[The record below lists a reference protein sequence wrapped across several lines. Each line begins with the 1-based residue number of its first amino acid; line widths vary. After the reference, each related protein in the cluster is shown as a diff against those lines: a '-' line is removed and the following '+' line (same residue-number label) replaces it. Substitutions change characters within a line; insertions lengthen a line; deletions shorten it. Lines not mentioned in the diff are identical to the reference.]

1 MGDIRAYKRR
11 MTALASLPHINV
23 WQGLLVALLVV
34 GVMEIVAIVSHRW
47 VMHGFLWS
55 LHKSHHEPRTGMFEK
70 NDWFAVMGAVPSII
84 LLIIGTS
91 QNIPMITAI
100 GAGITAYGA
109 IYFGFHDVLVHR
121 RVKHGWNPQ
130 QRYLKRIV
138 QAHRLHHVVE
148 SKHGTV
154 SYGFLYA
161 PPIRTLKAQ
170 LEANGKGRI
179 RSSAKMRA
187 EMDMVDNAEHWV
199 R

>member
-1 MGDIRAYKRR
+1 
-11 MTALASLPHINV
+11 MTLPHIGFV
-23 WQGLLVALLVV
+23 GGVGVALLVV
-34 GVMEIVAIVSHRW
+34 GIMEIVAIVSHKW

-55 LHKSHHEPRTGMFEK
+55 LHRSHHEPRTGMFEK

-84 LLIIGTS
+84 LLVIGTGWDL
-91 QNIPMITAI
+91 PLITAI

-121 RVKHGWNPQ
+121 RAKHGWNPQ

-148 SKHGTV
+148 SKHDTV

-161 PPIRTLKAQ
+161 PPIRVLKAQ
-170 LEANGKGRI
+170 LEANGKGRL
-179 RSSAKMRA
+179 RSSAKIRR
-187 EMDMVDNAEHWV
+187 EMDIENAEQFA

>member
-1 MGDIRAYKRR
+1 MFPAY
-11 MTALASLPHINV
+11 INL
-23 WQGLLVALLVV
+23 WQGIGIALLLVAI
-34 GVMEIVAIVSHRW
+34 MEIVAIVAHKW

-55 LHKSHHEPRTGMFEK
+55 LHKSHHEPRTGFFEK

-84 LLIIGTS
+84 LLAVGTHYGWHVF
-91 QNIPMITAI
+91 TAI

-130 QRYLKRIV
+130 ARYLKRIV

-148 SKHGTV
+148 SKDGTV
-154 SYGFLYA
+154 SFGFLYA
-161 PPIRTLKAQ
+161 PPIRTLKAE
-170 LEANGKGRI
+170 LAAKGTGRI

-187 EMDMVDNAEHWV
+187 EMDLVDNAEHWA

>member
-1 MGDIRAYKRR
+1 MGW
-11 MTALASLPHINV
+11 MSLLERIPSINV
-23 WQGLLVALLVV
+23 WQGLFVALLVV
-34 GVMEIVAIVSHRW
+34 GVMEILAIVSHKW

-55 LHKSHHEPRTGMFEK
+55 LHKSHHEPRTGPFEK
-70 NDWFAVMGAVPSII
+70 NDWFAVMGAVASII
-84 LLIIGTS
+84 LLLIGTS

-109 IYFGFHDVLVHR
+109 IYFGFHYILVDR
-121 RVKHGWNPQ
+121 RLKHSWNPQ

-148 SKHGTV
+148 SRQGSI

-161 PPIRTLKAQ
+161 PPIRVLKVQ
-170 LEANGKGRI
+170 LAANGTGKI
-179 RSSAKMRA
+179 RLSAKMRA
-187 EMDMVDNAEHWV
+187 EMDMVDNAEHWA